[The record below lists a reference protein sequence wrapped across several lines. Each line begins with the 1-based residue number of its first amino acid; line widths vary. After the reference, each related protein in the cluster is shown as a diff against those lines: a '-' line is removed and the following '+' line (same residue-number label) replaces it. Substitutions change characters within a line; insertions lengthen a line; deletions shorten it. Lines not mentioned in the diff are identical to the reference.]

1 MPPGIWPLVQELIDF
16 DSKHKEPFDAIL
28 IKWLTKQSGQ
38 PCVSPR
44 GHRLDLFSQATPG
57 TGTWI
62 LSTEDF
68 QKWKDISSPDNL
80 LFMRGFLG
88 SGKSTLISIVIDY
101 LEKEY
106 RQSKGSK
113 DVVCVYLFLCEGDT
127 EVPSATSIWTS
138 LILQL
143 LQAQGPGGIA
153 GELRSEFDECLKH
166 SCALHPSK
174 YIDLFKAQVNT
185 FNTVYL
191 MIDGLD
197 NCPNLKDELNQQLVM
212 DAIKGLPHNVR
223 TILTSRTEL
232 DIRDLET
239 IPTLLVQPQRANIE
253 AYVTAR
259 IKADAALHCIL
270 KKHEMIDWVVES
282 VTNLTSK
289 SGMFLLAR
297 LHLDT
302 LSKQGTMEAIKN
314 ALYKLPDNLDKV
326 FHGAIEQ
333 ITNKSGF
340 RRELANHVLTWIV
353 HAKADL
359 TIEQIQAS
367 FAFHRSKEG
376 GQLDRP
382 DSGLLVS
389 TGPRPHFQGTPFP
402 TPSARPQI
410 SLRKRKDSGSSATSV
425 LQNGHS

>member
-1 MPPGIWPLVQELIDF
+1 MPPGIWPLVEELIDF

-38 PCVSPR
+38 PFVSPR
-44 GHRLDLFSQATPG
+44 DHRLDLFSQATPG
-57 TGTWI
+57 TGSWI
-62 LSTEDF
+62 LSTEEF
-68 QKWKDISSPDNL
+68 QKWKDISNLHNL

-127 EVPSATSIWTS
+127 KVPSATSIWTS

-153 GELRSEFDECLKH
+153 DELRSEFDECLKH

-174 YIDLFKAQVNT
+174 YIDLFKA
-185 FNTVYL
+185 
-191 MIDGLD
+191 
-197 NCPNLKDELNQQLVM
+197 
-212 DAIKGLPHNVR
+212 R
-223 TILTSRTEL
+223 
-232 DIRDLET
+232 
-239 IPTLLVQPQRANIE
+239 
-253 AYVTAR
+253 
-259 IKADAALHCIL
+259 
-270 KKHEMIDWVVES
+270 
-282 VTNLTSK
+282 
-289 SGMFLLAR
+289 FLLAR

-302 LSKQGTMEAIKN
+302 LSKHGTMEAIKN

-333 ITNKSGF
+333 ITNKGGF

-402 TPSARPQI
+402 TSSARPQI